1 MITPSDIR
9 DKSFSTTRDGGYDVK
24 EVNAFLD
31 SVTDS
36 YSAVIGENKELFRKM
51 EILANKI
58 EEYREEEDS
67 IKSALITAQKAA
79 DSISKQAK
87 DGAESLIAEATQKA
101 QQIVTDANEKA
112 HQVTSEA
119 DQYAHGVR
127 DENFHE
133 AQKLIDEAE
142 AKANE
147 AISAAKI
154 VAQSIVQEAKTLA
167 SELLAQAK
175 ARKDEYEKLLAG
187 VQSETLTLKADL
199 LALYQNQ
206 IDSLNKSVDFDVHQ
220 AADEA
225 DKAYDDVLA
234 KVSAFEQKEL
244 DAQAEDA
251 AEAAEP
257 EELADTAEP
266 AEEETAQQL
275 LEPVQDAP
283 EAAQAPDAPEAE
295 STAPAADTAEPEEE
309 VQPAPKAQAQPQ
321 AEETAA
327 ETPVEDAAPKHVGKH
342 GSDADLFTFS
352 MPDSAEQEQ
361 TVLSD
366 MPQETP
372 APKVSPDVKSAI
384 DAFSGSDLTP
394 IENQKTAI
402 GILDDEDDDD
412 MLDTGD
418 FTSLFASDNDIPA
431 RPTEKL
437 SLIPPD
443 DDDDEE
449 DEPKFKGFFKKKR

>member
-101 QQIVTDANEKA
+101 QQIVTDAKEKA

-154 VAQSIVQEAKTLA
+154 VAQSHVPEAKAAA
-167 SELLAQAK
+167 S
-175 ARKDEYEKLLAG
+175 
-187 VQSETLTLKADL
+187 
-199 LALYQNQ
+199 
-206 IDSLNKSVDFDVHQ
+206 
-220 AADEA
+220 
-225 DKAYDDVLA
+225 
-234 KVSAFEQKEL
+234 
-244 DAQAEDA
+244 
-251 AEAAEP
+251 
-257 EELADTAEP
+257 
-266 AEEETAQQL
+266 
-275 LEPVQDAP
+275 
-283 EAAQAPDAPEAE
+283 
-295 STAPAADTAEPEEE
+295 
-309 VQPAPKAQAQPQ
+309 
-321 AEETAA
+321 
-327 ETPVEDAAPKHVGKH
+327 
-342 GSDADLFTFS
+342 
-352 MPDSAEQEQ
+352 
-361 TVLSD
+361 
-366 MPQETP
+366 
-372 APKVSPDVKSAI
+372 
-384 DAFSGSDLTP
+384 
-394 IENQKTAI
+394 
-402 GILDDEDDDD
+402 
-412 MLDTGD
+412 
-418 FTSLFASDNDIPA
+418 
-431 RPTEKL
+431 
-437 SLIPPD
+437 
-443 DDDDEE
+443 
-449 DEPKFKGFFKKKR
+449 